1 MSTKYQVNNHSV
13 LNVSTN
19 EAKKGASWH
28 DIIKRREF
36 AQHGGVEQADLPDG
50 DIHKVVR
57 HVDTHLPQVNQ
68 QEAEEAVVSL
78 EEQIKLLKHAEEERA
93 RYKADQ
99 ALKPPPQEQI
109 DKDPFDD
116 WFKE

>member
-1 MSTKYQVNNHSV
+1 MATKYQVNNHSV
-13 LNVSTN
+13 LKVSNN

-28 DIIKRREF
+28 DIARRRAF
-36 AQHGGVEQADLPDG
+36 AQHGGVEDADLPDG

-68 QEAEEAVVSL
+68 EEAEEAVVTL

-93 RYKADQ
+93 RYQ
-99 ALKPPPQEQI
+99 ASQPQKPQPQEQF
-109 DKDPFDD
+109 DKDPYDD